1 MYDIMVARATP
12 CQSGVNWVTKHAVRN
27 TNPIFFRFQIKFKG
41 FNSNAWSP
49 YDHTVRASS
58 KHRNSTGAQ
67 ITQLF
72 PSDWAYYNFR
82 RKNLVDK
89 LHIRCAVKFIL
100 FLVDL
105 AISYSQSYNWCSVTA
120 RDLRN
125 KKSLSCHF
133 CCHCLCY
140 FVILCKSSTWP
151 ILMLVIGNQKGDL
164 QF

>member
-105 AISYSQSYNWCSVTA
+105 AISYSQSYNDVLLPPEIWGI
-120 RDLRN
+120 
-125 KKSLSCHF
+125 KKVC
-133 CCHCLCY
+133 
-140 FVILCKSSTWP
+140 
-151 ILMLVIGNQKGDL
+151 LVISAVIVYVTLLFYARVLLDQSSC
-164 QF
+164 

>member
-1 MYDIMVARATP
+1 MGYPLPVWGKLSHKTC
-12 CQSGVNWVTKHAVRN
+12 CQKHKSNFFSGVNLNLKA
-27 TNPIFFRFQIKFKG
+27 

-105 AISYSQSYNWCSVTA
+105 AISYSQSYNDVLLPPEIWGI
-120 RDLRN
+120 
-125 KKSLSCHF
+125 KKVC
-133 CCHCLCY
+133 
-140 FVILCKSSTWP
+140 
-151 ILMLVIGNQKGDL
+151 LVISAVIVYVTLLFYARVLLDQSS
-164 QF
+164 F